1 MKKIRAVGILIKNN
15 KILLIHRI
23 KEKEYF
29 VFPGGKVEEGETIKE
44 AVERELLEE
53 TSMKV
58 KVNKLLYHHI
68 YDDNSEQFFY
78 LCDYIKGEPRL
89 SDNSPEKTELEGV
102 DEVFIP
108 KWFDISTLNKMLLY
122 PLEIRDLFL
131 QDYKSGFMNPVNI
144 LKIKVSELRQTI

>member
-1 MKKIRAVGILIKNN
+1 M
-15 KILLIHRI
+15 
-23 KEKEYF
+23 
-29 VFPGGKVEEGETIKE
+29 FPGGKVEEGETIKE

-131 QDYKSGFMNPVNI
+131 QDYKSGFMNPINI
-144 LKIKVSELRQTI
+144 LKIKISELRQTA